1 MKKTARRGVVPIGM
15 VFLALSCGP
24 VSDEGV
30 STGPEG
36 AMEADPGLAAAAI
49 LHPTEGNDTEGI
61 VAFEEM
67 GGGIHVMAHVTGLAP
82 GRYGLHVHEMGDCS
96 SGDGTS
102 AGAIFDPEGSG
113 SGTPAGQL
121 GEIEADESGM
131 AHFMTDV
138 HQIALVGG
146 ASISGRPLGGHHDGR
161 RRDRRIPGLRRH
173 RTAGAGRHAR
183 GFRILIWCG
192 VP

>member
-1 MKKTARRGVVPIGM
+1 MESVVMKKTARRGVVPIWM
-15 VFLALSCGP
+15 VLLALSCGP
-24 VSDEGV
+24 VSDEDA
-30 STGPEG
+30 STGSEA

-49 LHPTEGNDTEGI
+49 LHPTEGNATEGI

-67 GGGIHVMAHVTGLAP
+67 GGGIHVMAHVTGLEP

-138 HQIALVGG
+138 QQIALSEGPRSVVGRSIVIMTVGG
-146 ASISGRPLGGHHDGR
+146 EAITSL
-161 RRDRRIPGLRRH
+161 
-173 RTAGAGRHAR
+173 A
-183 GFRILIWCG
+183 CG
-192 VP
+192 VIEPQAPGAMREGSGY

>member
-1 MKKTARRGVVPIGM
+1 MKKTARRGVVPIGI

-24 VSDEGV
+24 ASDEGV

-82 GRYGLHVHEMGDCS
+82 GRYGLHVHDVGDCS
-96 SGDGTS
+96 SGDGSS

-138 HQIALVGG
+138 HQIALSEGPRSVVGR
-146 ASISGRPLGGHHDGR
+146 SVVIM
-161 RRDRRIPGLRRH
+161 
-173 RTAGAGRHAR
+173 TAGGETAAS
-183 GFRILIWCG
+183 LACG
-192 VP
+192 VIEPQAPGAMREGSGY

>member
-1 MKKTARRGVVPIGM
+1 MKKTTRRGLAAICM

-24 VSDEGV
+24 GSDEGV
-30 STGPEG
+30 STAPEG

-82 GRYGLHVHEMGDCS
+82 GRYGLHVHEAGDCS

-102 AGAIFDPEGSG
+102 VGAIFDPEGSG

-138 HQIALVGG
+138 HQIALSEGPRSVVGRSVVIMTVGG
-146 ASISGRPLGGHHDGR
+146 ETVASL
-161 RRDRRIPGLRRH
+161 
-173 RTAGAGRHAR
+173 A
-183 GFRILIWCG
+183 CG
-192 VP
+192 VIEPQAPGAMREGSGY

>member
-1 MKKTARRGVVPIGM
+1 MRQTTRRAVTPIWM

-24 VSDEGV
+24 APDEGV
-30 STGPEG
+30 STESEAGT
-36 AMEADPGLAAAAI
+36 EADPGLAAAAI

-82 GRYGLHVHEMGDCS
+82 GRYGLHVHEAGDCS

-138 HQIALVGG
+138 HQIALSEGPRSVVGRSVVIMTVGG
-146 ASISGRPLGGHHDGR
+146 ETVASL
-161 RRDRRIPGLRRH
+161 
-173 RTAGAGRHAR
+173 A
-183 GFRILIWCG
+183 CG
-192 VP
+192 VIEPQAPGAMREGSGY